1 MTTNSIQGTGPWTSR
16 FSRWALRGGVL
27 ALILT
32 IGGAFL
38 AGQDVIP
45 KLTGLNLM
53 FGGAALAILCTV
65 FGLLG
70 VAMNMRNKGGLMKT
84 ALIGL
89 LLSGGHAGFMAS
101 RAAVASKVPPIHD
114 ITTDLAN
121 PPAFAKLKL
130 GADNLR
136 GVETVEKW
144 KELHAKAYADIK
156 PITVTKAPA
165 TVIANAERLAKER
178 GWVIANADSDAGLM
192 EATASVSL
200 IKFQDDVVVRVTPTE
215 DGRGSRVD
223 MRSVSRVGI
232 SDLGV
237 NAKRIQEFLAALA
250 KA

>member
-1 MTTNSIQGTGPWTSR
+1 MVINTIQGTGPWTSR
-16 FSRWALRGGVL
+16 LSRWALYGGIT
-27 ALILT
+27 ALVLT

-38 AGQDVIP
+38 AGQDIIP
-45 KLTGLNLM
+45 KLTGLNFM
-53 FGGAALAILCTV
+53 FGGALLAMLGTIL
-65 FGLLG
+65 GLIG
-70 VAMNMRNKGGLMKT
+70 VIMNLRNKGGLMKT

-89 LLSGGHAGFMAS
+89 LLSGGQAGFMVS
-101 RAAVASKVPPIHD
+101 RAAIGSQVPAIHD

-136 GVETVEKW
+136 GVDTVEKW
-144 KELHAKAYADIK
+144 KELHTKAYADIK

-178 GWVIANADSDAGLM
+178 GWAVANADSDAGLM

-200 IKFQDDVVVRVTPTE
+200 IKFQDDVVVRVTPTA
-215 DGRGSRVD
+215 DGTGSRID

-237 NAKRIQEFLAALA
+237 NAKRIREFLAALS

>member
-1 MTTNSIQGTGPWTSR
+1 MAINSIQGTGPWTTR
-16 FSRWALRGGVL
+16 FSRWAFYGGIIAL
-27 ALILT
+27 ALT

-45 KLTGLNLM
+45 KLTGLNFM
-53 FGGAALAILCTV
+53 FGGAILAVLATV

-70 VAMNMRNKGGLMKT
+70 VGMNLRNKGGLMKA

-89 LLSGGHAGFMAS
+89 LLSGGQAGFMVS
-101 RAAVASKVPPIHD
+101 RAVIGSKVPPIHD

-130 GADNLR
+130 GVDNLR
-136 GVETVEKW
+136 GVDSVENW
-144 KELHAKAYADIK
+144 KALHAKAYGDLK
-156 PITVTKAPA
+156 PIVVTKASA

-178 GWVIANADSDAGLM
+178 GWAVANADSDVGLM

-237 NAKRIQEFLAALA
+237 NAKRIREFLAALS

>member
-1 MTTNSIQGTGPWTSR
+1 MATNSIQGTGPWTTR
-16 FSRWALRGGVL
+16 FSRWALYGGIA

-45 KLTGLNLM
+45 KLTGLNFM
-53 FGGAALAILCTV
+53 FGGAVLAFVGTIA
-65 FGLLG
+65 GLLG
-70 VAMNMRNKGGLMKT
+70 VGMNLRNNGGLMKS

-89 LLSGGHAGFMAS
+89 LLSGGQAGFMVS
-101 RAAVASKVPPIHD
+101 RAVIGSKVPPIHD

-121 PPAFAKLKL
+121 PPVFAKLKL

-136 GVETVEKW
+136 GVETIDKW
-144 KELHAKAYADIK
+144 KAMHSAAYGDIK
-156 PITVTKAPA
+156 PIVSTKAVA
-165 TVIANAERLAKER
+165 AVIADAERLAKER
-178 GWVIANADSDAGLM
+178 SWVVARVDAEKGSL

-200 IKFQDDVVVRVTPTE
+200 IKFQDDIVLRVTPTD
-215 DGRGSRVD
+215 DGKGSRVD

-237 NAKRIQEFLAALA
+237 NAKRVREFLSALS